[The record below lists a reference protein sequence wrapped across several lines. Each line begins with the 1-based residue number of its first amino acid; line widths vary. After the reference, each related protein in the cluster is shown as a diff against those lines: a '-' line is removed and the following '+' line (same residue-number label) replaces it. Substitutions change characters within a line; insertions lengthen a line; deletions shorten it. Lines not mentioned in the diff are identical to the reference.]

1 MLGNTRRV
9 EESVGERHCH
19 TAPASIEARAHSST
33 GNMLQI
39 VATLPNLCLRR
50 MTVALETRPAPN
62 KLPKNEGNRA
72 RHFFFES
79 GFNILE
85 LSG

>member
-1 MLGNTRRV
+1 M
-9 EESVGERHCH
+9 
-19 TAPASIEARAHSST
+19 
-33 GNMLQI
+33 
-39 VATLPNLCLRR
+39 
-50 MTVALETRPAPN
+50 VALETRPAPD
-62 KLPKNEGNRA
+62 KLPENDGNRA